1 MRNKIHLAFLNIS
14 KKMRFA
20 EKQESVCVIQALVCP
35 LNLILILCLFQNGP
49 FPFQSKSYPIESGI
63 IGKQYC
69 RNCGERCEL
78 NVLK

>member
-1 MRNKIHLAFLNIS
+1 MRDSSPCLT
-14 KKMRFA
+14 
-20 EKQESVCVIQALVCP
+20 

-78 NVLK
+78 KFFK